1 MLRRILAGLAD
12 DERGSS
18 PVEFVLV
25 GTLLTVLTLAV
36 RLNLFA
42 RFIFLISFG

>member
-1 MLRRILAGLAD
+1 MRRIRELLG

-25 GTLLTVLTLAV
+25 GTLLTFLTLLTRGAEVV
-36 RLNLFA
+36 R
-42 RFIFLISFG
+42 RG